1 MTILVQSL
9 YDEACL
15 LVMLVKIQLSNNNIN
30 RRTTFFNE
38 KFVKTIKLNYEFYNY
53 SYPGLSPSCKRCFT
67 LLVLGW
73 FPCLPPLL
81 RYQYTNAV
89 LVSKLQICTF
99 SQKNGQQLNPWWVSG
114 FTDGEGCM
122 RISIIENKRYKVGWA
137 VLPSFQ
143 ITLHEKDKAI
153 LVKIK
158 NLFAGGS
165 ISFQPKQKNGPV

>member
-99 SQKNGQQLNPWWVSG
+99 SQKKCSAIKPLVSDWLYRWGWVHAYLYHWKQEIQSRMSG
-114 FTDGEGCM
+114 FTQF
-122 RISIIENKRYKVGWA
+122 SNY
-137 VLPSFQ
+137 
-143 ITLHEKDKAI
+143 ITRK
-153 LVKIK
+153 
-158 NLFAGGS
+158 G
-165 ISFQPKQKNGPV
+165 